1 VKSGSG
7 IEALLI
13 VPGFRFASSGL
24 LIGGNGSNKPARK
37 KRAAGTRLHLL
48 VIAGL
53 DPAIHAEWK
62 LP

>member
-37 KRAAGTRLHLL
+37 KTRCGNGVAYLL
-48 VIAGL
+48 VIAGE
-53 DPAIHAEWK
+53 IHGQIA
-62 LP
+62 